1 MEMTAEEFAKLVD
14 SKAGANLS
22 FDEWLELDKEAHKL
36 SHEEFT
42 KFCEMG
48 SGRIFGDRIN
58 LIKSIKADIDS
69 TLLVDNWLHLIVEEQ
84 LKENAENSFIEE

>member
-1 MEMTAEEFAKLVD
+1 MGMTAEEFAKLVD

-36 SHEEFT
+36 SHEEFA
-42 KFCEMG
+42 KFCETG

-58 LIKSIKADIDS
+58 LIKSIKADIDNGVYI
-69 TLLVDNWLHLIVEEQ
+69 VDPNDPSKLIDISKCDEDT
-84 LKENAENSFIEE
+84 

>member
-1 MEMTAEEFAKLVD
+1 MGMTAEEFAKLVD

-36 SHEEFT
+36 NHDEFA

-58 LIKSIKADIDS
+58 LIKRIKADIDNGVYI
-69 TLLVDNWLHLIVEEQ
+69 VDPNDTSKLID
-84 LKENAENSFIEE
+84 LSK

>member
-1 MEMTAEEFAKLVD
+1 MGMTAEEFAKLVD

-36 SHEEFT
+36 SHEEFD
-42 KFCEMG
+42 KFCETG

-58 LIKSIKADIDS
+58 LIKSIKADIDNRVYI
-69 TLLVDNWLHLIVEEQ
+69 VDPNDPSKLIDISKCDEDT
-84 LKENAENSFIEE
+84 